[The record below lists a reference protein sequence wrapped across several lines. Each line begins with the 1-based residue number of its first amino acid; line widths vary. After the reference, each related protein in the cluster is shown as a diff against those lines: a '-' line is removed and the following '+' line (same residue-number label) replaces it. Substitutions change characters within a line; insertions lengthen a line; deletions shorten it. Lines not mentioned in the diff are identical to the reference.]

1 MSSFQKYVRIAVD
14 FLIAGIFLA
23 ILIFVL
29 PWALRFFMPFVI
41 GWIISL
47 LANPLVHFLERRVK
61 MVRKHSSALI
71 IVTALAIV
79 VACVY
84 FGGGLL
90 VREGLN
96 LLRDLPEILDSL
108 QLNVQATLD
117 KLSSRVSFLPD
128 DTVGILDN
136 LGDNITDYFTTAIR
150 QIDLSTIGA
159 ASSVVKNVAEGFL
172 MAVMTILSAYF
183 FIADRDKLTEGV
195 KNMLPEA
202 QLSRINLIKQ
212 NFVDALGAYIK
223 AQFKIM
229 LIMLVILFVGFEL
242 LDVRYSFFL
251 AILVA
256 FLDFLPFLGTG
267 TILWPWILMDVVGGR
282 YFHAVCLGIIYL
294 VCQLV
299 HQLLQP
305 KLVGDGIGISPF
317 ATLVFMFIGY
327 RVKGVLGMILGIPI
341 GMAVLSLYKAGA
353 FDRLI
358 AGAKVVL
365 RDLDEFR
372 KWQ

>member
-61 MVRKHSSALI
+61 MLRKHSSALI

-108 QLNVQATLD
+108 QLNMLATLD

>member
-1 MSSFQKYVRIAVD
+1 M
-14 FLIAGIFLA
+14 
-23 ILIFVL
+23 
-29 PWALRFFMPFVI
+29 
-41 GWIISL
+41 
-47 LANPLVHFLERRVK
+47 
-61 MVRKHSSALI
+61 
-71 IVTALAIV
+71 
-79 VACVY
+79 
-84 FGGGLL
+84 
-90 VREGLN
+90 
-96 LLRDLPEILDSL
+96 
-108 QLNVQATLD
+108 QATLD